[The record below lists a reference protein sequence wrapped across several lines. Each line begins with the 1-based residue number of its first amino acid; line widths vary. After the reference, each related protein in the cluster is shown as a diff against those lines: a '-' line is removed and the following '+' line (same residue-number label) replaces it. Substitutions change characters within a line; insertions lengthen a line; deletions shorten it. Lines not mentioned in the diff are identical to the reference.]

1 MRGCQTASNLH
12 RSLDRLSHGKRA
24 VSQSLAQRLAI
35 QELGDE
41 VGCAIVP
48 LADVVDDEDVGVVEG
63 TGGARLLMKAP
74 EPGRIDRRRGCQDF
88 DGDIATQ
95 ARIARTVDL
104 AMPPAPSAATISS
117 SPRVLLGWHQPS

>member
-12 RSLDRLSHGKRA
+12 RSLDRVAHGKRA

-35 QELGDE
+35 QEFGDE
-41 VGCAIVP
+41 VGCAIVR

-74 EPGRIDRRRGCQDF
+74 EPGRID
-88 DGDIATQ
+88 
-95 ARIARTVDL
+95 
-104 AMPPAPSAATISS
+104 
-117 SPRVLLGWHQPS
+117 